1 MYVTVHAVHD
11 GKRVCG
17 CVTLVLKRRFM
28 TPLDR
33 RSPVRS
39 DGRHTDTLLLSR
51 LDRADSASSL
61 PLATDRAKPDDR
73 MRKNFSWSQIHKDK
87 MFCTV

>member
-1 MYVTVHAVHD
+1 MHD
-11 GKRVCG
+11 GKCVCG
-17 CVTLVLKRRFM
+17 NVTLVLKSRFM

-39 DGRHTDTLLLSR
+39 EGKHTDTLLLSR

-61 PLATDRAKPDDR
+61 PLATDRAKPDDW
-73 MRKNFSWSQIHKDK
+73 MRKSVIWIFSCWYQINKDK
-87 MFCTV
+87 RMF